1 VCILLKAGIMGEVYS
16 PDELIRM
23 VKDAGWVLDRIVGS
37 HHIFVHE
44 SLQGVVV
51 IPKHTK
57 TIPKGTANSI
67 LKQAGLK

>member
-1 VCILLKAGIMGEVYS
+1 MEADNNVGHVYTA
-16 PDELIRM
+16 DELIRI

-44 SLQGVVV
+44 LLPGVVV

-57 TIPKGTANSI
+57 TVPKGTANSI

>member
-1 VCILLKAGIMGEVYS
+1 MGKVYTS
-16 PDELIRM
+16 DELLRM
-23 VKDAGWVLDRIVGS
+23 VKAAGWVLDRVVGS

-44 SLQGVVV
+44 ILPGVVI